1 MLPVLLWFWL
11 QAVNPHAAGIKALE
25 SQDYPAA
32 VAHFQQAVRQDP
44 EDYGAHFH
52 LALALSLAGQHDA
65 AIEAYR
71 KVLVLKPGLYEAELN
86 LGILL
91 LDAKHAPDALPLLA
105 AAAEKKPDQF
115 RPRFYLAEACLE
127 TNDLV
132 SAEKHFQEAV
142 RLDPK
147 APGAALGLGRTL
159 ARQKRLE
166 EAAPYFQRAADL
178 DPGYRD
184 ALLEL
189 AALYEQAKYREEA
202 IAIYRQFPEL
212 VAARERIGQLLLQGN
227 QAAEAIPELERA
239 VARDPTPANRA
250 ALADAYRRDGQ
261 HGKALDQLQRA
272 TASAPRD
279 FNLRMT
285 YGILLRE
292 QKRYALAAKEFLEA
306 ARLQP
311 DSKEAWSELA
321 GMLTLVEDFP
331 QALAALDRVAALGA
345 ETPGHLFFRAI
356 ILDKTRQYQPALDAY
371 QRFLAVA
378 GGKFPDEEFQ
388 ARQRIRII
396 KKELSRR

>member
-1 MLPVLLWFWL
+1 MFSVLLWFWL
-11 QAVNPHAAGIKALE
+11 QAATPHAAGLKALE
-25 SQDYPAA
+25 TQDYPAA
-32 VAHFQQAVRQDP
+32 VAHFQQAVAQDP
-44 EDYGAHFH
+44 DDYGAHFH
-52 LALALSLAGQHDA
+52 LALALSLAGQRNA
-65 AIEAYR
+65 AIDAYR
-71 KVLVLKPGLYEAELN
+71 KVLELKPGLYEAELN

-91 LDAKHAPDALPLLA
+91 LDAKRAPDAMPLLA
-105 AAAEKKPDQF
+105 AAVEKKPDQF

-127 TNDLV
+127 ANDLA
-132 SAEKHFQEAV
+132 SAERHFQEAA

-147 APGAALGLGRTL
+147 AAAAALGLGRTL

-166 EAAPYFQRAADL
+166 EAAPYFRRAADL

-239 VARDPTPANRA
+239 VERDPTAANRA

-261 HGKALDQLQRA
+261 PGKALEQLQRA
-272 TASAPRD
+272 TAAEPRD

-292 QKRYALAAKEFLEA
+292 QKRYAQAAREFGEA
-306 ARLQP
+306 ARLRP

-321 GMLTLVEDFP
+321 GMLTLIEDFP

-371 QRFLAVA
+371 QRFLAA
-378 GGKFPDEEFQ
+378 AAGKFPDEEFQ